1 MQKLQEYHGVPTTL
15 RALRRLD
22 LALPRVPELA
32 DHRPAVASRREKLVE
47 ARDAWEDCVERR
59 MAVTAELEYLDGEI
73 DHLVVGLGQRWFLEC
88 DRNRHAP
95 AYRKLF
101 PVAPS
106 TATAGVADE
115 KQTRFVTTLIET
127 IHADAAYAALKAEAA
142 ALAGLMERLR
152 EAQERRRDLYAKEA
166 QARASLDAA
175 ADEARRFYNGLY
187 HQFVVALPDQP
198 RLVESLFLTITKAPA
213 AVGEPTAPAAE

>member
-1 MQKLQEYHGVPTTL
+1 MQKLQEYHGVPLTL

-32 DHRPAVASRREKLVE
+32 DHRPGVAARRGALTQ
-47 ARDAWEDCVERR
+47 ARDAWDELVERR

-73 DHLVVGLGQRWFLEC
+73 DHLVVSLGQRWFLEC

-101 PVAPS
+101 PVSPS

-115 KQTRFVTTLIET
+115 KQARFVTTLVET

-142 ALAGLMERLR
+142 ALAGLTERLR
-152 EAQERRRDLYAKEA
+152 EAQGRRQELYAKEA
-166 QARASLDAA
+166 QARAALDLA

-187 HQFVVALPDQP
+187 HQFTVALPDQP
-198 RLVESLFLTITKAPA
+198 RLVESLFLSLSSAPA
-213 AVGEPTAPAAE
+213 TGGPVA